1 MLPAEK
7 IYGQPLFE
15 RGAKVSWRNE
25 IFTIVNRFPLN
36 ATDFIYKFE
45 NGNRWVKE
53 EEISPLQ

>member
-15 RGAKVSWRNE
+15 RGTKVSWKNE
-25 IFTIVNRFPLN
+25 TFTIANRFPLN
-36 ATDFIYKFE
+36 SRDFIYKFE
-45 NGNRWVKE
+45 GENRWVVE